1 MAFAICE
8 DRVLL
13 TMISPQEIYL
23 PIRYLASDPKQ
34 SVLDHISPGILLYQS
49 SNNLFRSETVED
61 FLSLGL
67 KGADDHLG
75 YTNWNLV
82 QTLDK
87 TPVRFV
93 REFVERHAH

>member
-8 DRVLL
+8 DHVLL
-13 TMISPQEIYL
+13 TMTSPQEFYL
-23 PIRYLASDPKQ
+23 PIRYSLSDPKQ
-34 SVLDHISPGILLYQS
+34 LVLDHISPGILLYQPS
-49 SNNLFRSETVED
+49 SNLFRSETVED

-67 KGADDHLG
+67 KGVEDHLG

-82 QTLDK
+82 QALDK
-87 TPVRFV
+87 TPVRLV